1 MDSFF
6 DSLKRKMSKRYNK
19 GEQPHPAPRP
29 VYNTRKAE
37 REWRERQ
44 VDLSREALEHREA
57 VLNELRGETSR
68 NSYGGARP
76 KNVSMDPKDLFRGQN
91 PVQEE
96 APPSSLPAV
105 DLNHFPG
112 LVRRNESGPILT
124 KRQNYAADKE
134 VMIMGQREREANQ
147 NQISADYGGQVTIED
162 CPEDGDIV

>member
-68 NSYGGARP
+68 NSEARNSYSGARP
-76 KNVSMDPKDLFRGQN
+76 KNVSMDPKDLFRGHN

-105 DLNHFPG
+105 DLDHFPG

-124 KRQNYAADKE
+124 KRQNYPADKE
-134 VMIMGQREREANQ
+134 VMIMGERER
-147 NQISADYGGQVTIED
+147 G
-162 CPEDGDIV
+162 

>member
-6 DSLKRKMSKRYNK
+6 DSLKKKMSRQYNK
-19 GEQPHPAPRP
+19 GKEPQPHQRP
-29 VYNTRKAE
+29 VYNTRQAE
-37 REWRERQ
+37 RQFRQ
-44 VDLSREALEHREA
+44 RQMDLSREALAHREA
-57 VLNELRGETSR
+57 VLSELRGETPGNSEAR

-76 KNVSMDPKDLFRGQN
+76 KTVSMDPKDLFRGHN

-134 VMIMGQREREANQ
+134 VMLMGERERLVRIKMV
-147 NQISADYGGQVTIED
+147 QIM
-162 CPEDGDIV
+162 